1 MVSLNIRDYDS
12 SQVSDVLAE
21 QFSIATRPGAHC
33 APRLHRALGTMAQ
46 GAVRFSFGWFNT
58 EEETQAAIAQSG
70 ALQNDRKSWLLITF
84 HTTSE
89 AMAMEQRCQEAGLA
103 GPFDPRPRT
112 ITADCGLAWRAE
124 LSLRPQLEA
133 LTQSMDVAGYYELS

>member
-1 MVSLNIRDYDS
+1 MIEKKR
-12 SQVSDVLAE
+12 
-21 QFSIATRPGAHC
+21 
-33 APRLHRALGTMAQ
+33 
-46 GAVRFSFGWFNT
+46 
-58 EEETQAAIAQSG
+58 
-70 ALQNDRKSWLLITF
+70 WLLITF

-103 GPFDPRPRT
+103 GRLIPVPRT

-133 LTQSMDVAGYYELS
+133 LTQSFCAALACGGGCFCSCLFYCLRR